1 MKYSN
6 IFYIRKLL
14 SLYDSLD
21 EFYEKSAAYQ
31 HSFIFM
37 KDDNINYL
45 SEDISKKIDQI
56 VSSLEA
62 LKECM

>member
-1 MKYSN
+1 MKYSK
-6 IFYIRKLL
+6 IYYIRKLL
-14 SLYDSLD
+14 SLYDSL
-21 EFYEKSAAYQ
+21 EQFYENASAYEM
-31 HSFIFM
+31 SFVFM

-56 VSSLEA
+56 ISSLEA